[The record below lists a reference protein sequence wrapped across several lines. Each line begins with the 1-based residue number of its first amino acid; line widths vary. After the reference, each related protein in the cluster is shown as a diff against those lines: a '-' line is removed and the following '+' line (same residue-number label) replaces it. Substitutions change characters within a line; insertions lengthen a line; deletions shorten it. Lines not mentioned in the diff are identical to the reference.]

1 MYLFCLKRMFRGYLK
16 YTLRRLA
23 ITVFLLITLCAC
35 LLPCARQ
42 LLGNSFSST
51 DSRASLDGFSEFSES
66 GITCATV
73 RKGVTFLRLYGQ
85 NQLRECHWIHFKFRV
100 GNLLTSD
107 SALSYRDIVCY
118 LVVKQGGPFRVLF
131 PTFKSLP
138 KRDYSKSK

>member
-35 LLPCARQ
+35 LLPRARQ

-51 DSRASLDGFSEFSES
+51 DSRASFDGFSEFSES

-73 RKGVTFLRLYGQ
+73 RKRVTFLRLYGQ

-138 KRDYSKSK
+138 RSEYSKSK